1 MAVRVEQYL
10 LFLIYTARDMSYGEL
25 FSTRLLAEERYE
37 EAIDQA
43 NQEIET
49 DAAEPEAWFNR
60 GLAQSNLGQLESAL
74 GDYERALGLDA
85 SASNLDPAVL
95 DDELF
100 DAIRKLAVAHKSDT
114 PKAKFFLGR
123 YEDLLPAGRHL
134 ADLPKWHAHIDGI
147 ETVWVRDK

>member
-1 MAVRVEQYL
+1 
-10 LFLIYTARDMSYGEL
+10 MSYGEL

-49 DAAEPEAWFNR
+49 DAEEPEAWFNR
-60 GLAQSNLGQLESAL
+60 GLAQANLGRLESAL
-74 GDYERALGLDA
+74 ADYETALGLDA

-100 DAIRKLAVAHKSDT
+100 DTIRRLAVAHKAEVS
-114 PKAKFFLGR
+114 KAKGFLVR
-123 YEDLLPAGRHL
+123 YAEALPEGRHL
-134 ADLPKWHAHIDGI
+134 VDLPKWSAHIDGI
-147 ETVWVRDK
+147 ETVWVRDA